1 METTKNKI
9 PDNAK
14 IFFNKLGSYLDT
26 NIYYY
31 GSIQRVDYFPNSS
44 DIDVDIFTDN
54 EKSTLLKIQAFLN
67 NINNNNSNNNNNN
80 NNNNKYKIQKVIY
93 KLHKTNQVVN
103 GYKVKYNSNFS
114 AEISIYNEKYKEA
127 VLLEHNFKMILPFY
141 ISALLIILKTIY
153 YNLGLLPKSV
163 YIYTKNFIM
172 DYFVEG
178 QESEF
183 VSLDV

>member
-54 EKSTLLKIQAFLN
+54 EKSTLLKIQTFLN
-67 NINNNNSNNNNNN
+67 NINNNNNNN

-93 KLHKTNQVVN
+93 KLHKTNKVVN
-103 GYKVKYNSNFS
+103 GYKLKYKSDFK

-153 YNLGLLPKSV
+153 YNLGLLPKNV
-163 YIYTKNFIM
+163 YIYTKKLIM

-178 QESEF
+178 QDSEF
-183 VSLDV
+183 ISLDV

>member
-26 NIYYY
+26 QIYYY
-31 GSIQRVDYFPNSS
+31 GSIQRADYFPNSS

-54 EKSTLLKIQAFLN
+54 EKSTLLKIQTFLN
-67 NINNNNSNNNNNN
+67 NINNNNI
-80 NNNNKYKIQKVIY
+80 NNNKYKIQKVIY
-93 KLHKTNQVVN
+93 KLHKTNKVVN
-103 GYKVKYNSNFS
+103 GYKLKYKNDFT
-114 AEISIYNEKYKEA
+114 AEISIYNEKNKEA
-127 VLLEHNFKMILPFY
+127 ILLEHNFKMVLPMY

-153 YNLGLLPKSV
+153 YNLGILPKSV
-163 YIYTKNFIM
+163 YIYTKKLIM

-178 QESEF
+178 QDSEF
-183 VSLDV
+183 VSLDL